1 MTNEQLK
8 TLILSD
14 AQATAFCESQ
24 NFRAA
29 AARCGAIAPKITKEV
44 RATELTLLWLYA
56 SPAAAEAVLQ
66 QIESVAV
73 ANPVVARVVKWL
85 QPGAP
90 GIDLGDARVRFLLT
104 LPIQDGGIGLTEEQA
119 APLLAVAEQSQEFT
133 PTQVREAYN
142 G

>member
-14 AQATAFCESQ
+14 AQATTFCESQ

-29 AARCGAIAPKITKEV
+29 AARCEVIAPKITKEV

-119 APLLAVAEQSQEFT
+119 APLLAVAEQSQSFT